1 MKYQNSNK
9 MYLAREV
16 VMNPVTVGT
25 VIYDNVEFVPNI
37 VDFQVVFRDK
47 DGNELYPVCDYC
59 GPIENSQG
67 SNQMVGSY
75 NKGQAN
81 MKKVHTAEIYLTI
94 ESAKEVFNKNQAT
107 RIINHENGQYGNTL
121 NFNDKYYRETFF
133 VSVHTRNLAK
143 HVAISEQTGTSISQS
158 STYNK

>member
-1 MKYQNSNK
+1 
-9 MYLAREV
+9 
-16 VMNPVTVGT
+16 MNPATGSK
-25 VIYDNVEFVPNI
+25 VIYGSEEFVPNI

-47 DGNELYPVCDYC
+47 KGNELYPVCYEC
-59 GPIENSQG
+59 GPVENSQG
-67 SNQMVGSY
+67 AGRAGNIEH
-75 NKGQAN
+75 AN
-81 MKKVHTAEIYLTI
+81 MKKVHTAEIYLTV

-107 RIINHENGQYGNTL
+107 RIINHEGGTYGNTL

-143 HVAISEQTGTSISQS
+143 HVAISEQTGTSIGQS